1 MSMKNHAKYSKIFE
15 PITIRRMTVKNRIS
29 MAPMGTNYGE
39 QNGEMSFLHMDY
51 YEQRAQ
57 GGVGLIIVENAC
69 VDFPLGSNGTT
80 QIRIDHDN
88 YIPRL
93 YKLCETVHQYG
104 TCIAIQINHAGAS
117 AVDSR
122 IGMQT
127 VSASDLPSKP
137 GGSIPRPLEKEEIY
151 GIVKK
156 YGEAAKRAQTAGFD
170 AVEIHAG
177 HGYLISQFLSPTMNC
192 RTDEFGGSPENRA
205 RFAKLVMEEVRS
217 QVGTFFPI
225 FVRVSADELAEGGNT
240 LEDTLELLTY
250 FEKEADVIDVSAG
263 LNSSLQ
269 YQIDSCQL
277 EDGWRSYMSKA
288 VREKF
293 GKPTITTGNIRSPKR
308 AEEILENGDADF
320 IGMGRGL
327 IADPNWVNKVEF
339 GEEDKIR
346 KCISCNIGCAGHR
359 LAQNTPIR
367 CTVNPYVNRWEEV
380 DQISRPCN
388 VVVIGGGT
396 AGLEAACTAAEAGC
410 RTFLLEKKD
419 HLGGLAYEI
428 SRIPDKRRIRDFVRY
443 LEKRSA
449 GLQNLYTFT
458 GTEATADFVK
468 CLKPNIIVNATGSQP
483 LLPPIEG
490 LHERIDKE
498 GSRVYSI
505 LRMIDSISSF
515 PQNMDGRKVVVVGG
529 GAVGLDVVEFFAP
542 RGAKVTIIEMMEQIG
557 KDLDPISKLRM
568 REIMDRYEVTEL
580 TRTALTR
587 VNDNSFTVK
596 IPDGSEQ
603 EYQFDYGF
611 VCLGM
616 KSKSPVLRELEEAFA
631 DNDKIEIM
639 NVGDSVRARRIIEG
653 VSEGHN
659 ILKMLKKHGY
669 LSNR

>member
-1 MSMKNHAKYSKIFE
+1 MKKHEKYPKLFE
-15 PITIRRMTVKNRIS
+15 PITIRRMTVKNRVS

-57 GGVGLIIVENAC
+57 GGAGMIIVENAC

-88 YIPRL
+88 YIPRF

-104 TCIAIQINHAGAS
+104 TCIAVQLNHAGAS
-117 AVDSR
+117 AMDKR

-127 VSASDLPSKP
+127 VSASDVPSKP
-137 GGSIPRPLEKEEIY
+137 GGSVPRPLTKEEILE
-151 GIVKK
+151 IVKK
-156 YGEAAKRAQTAGFD
+156 YGEAAKRAQAAGFD
-170 AVEIHAG
+170 AVEVHAG
-177 HGYLISQFLSPTMNC
+177 HGYLISQFLSPTMNK

-205 RFAKLVMEEVRS
+205 RFAKMVMEEVRK
-217 QVGTFFPI
+217 QVGPFFPI
-225 FVRVSADELAEGGNT
+225 FCRISADELVKGGNT

-277 EDGWRSYMSKA
+277 EDGWRSYMSRA
-288 VREKF
+288 VKEKF

-327 IADPNWVNKVEF
+327 IADSNWVNKVEF
-339 GEEDKIR
+339 GEECSIR

-367 CTVNPYVNRWEEV
+367 CTVNPTVNEWSTQEKV
-380 DQISRPCN
+380 SKPCN

-410 RTFLLEKKD
+410 QTFLLEKKEE
-419 HLGGLAYEI
+419 LGGLAAQI
-428 SRIPDKRRIRDFVRY
+428 SKIPDKKRIHDFVDY
-443 LEKRSA
+443 LTVRAEN
-449 GLQNLYTFT
+449 LPNLYTFT
-458 GTEATADFVK
+458 GTEATAKFVK

-483 LLPPIEG
+483 LLPPIKG
-490 LHERIDKE
+490 LYDWIDKE
-498 GSRVYSI
+498 GSKVYSI
-505 LRMIDSISSF
+505 LKMIDNIDRF
-515 PQNMDGRKVVVVGG
+515 PQNLEGKTVTVVGG

-542 RGAKVTIIEMMEQIG
+542 RGANVTIIEMMDQIG
-557 KDLDPISKLRM
+557 KDLDPVSKLRM
-568 REIMDRYEVTEL
+568 KEIIEKYNVTEL
-580 TRTALTR
+580 PKTALTT
-587 VNDNSFTVK
+587 VSKDSFTVK
-596 IPDGSEQ
+596 TPEGELK
-603 EYQFDYGF
+603 EYVFDYGF

-616 KSKSPVLRELEEAFA
+616 KSRSPVLEELEEVFA
-631 DNDKIEIM
+631 AEEKVEIM

-653 VSEGHN
+653 IAEGHN
-659 ILKMLKKHGY
+659 ILKTLRKHGY

>member
-1 MSMKNHAKYSKIFE
+1 MKKHEKYPKLFE
-15 PITIRRMTVKNRIS
+15 QITIRRMTVKNRVS

-57 GGVGLIIVENAC
+57 GGVGMIIVENAC

-88 YIPRL
+88 YIPRF

-104 TCIAIQINHAGAS
+104 TCIAVQLNHAGAS
-117 AVDSR
+117 AMDKR

-127 VSASDLPSKP
+127 VSASDVPSKP
-137 GGSIPRPLEKEEIY
+137 GGSVPRPLTKEEILE
-151 GIVKK
+151 IVKK
-156 YGEAAKRAQTAGFD
+156 YGEAAKRAQAAGFD
-170 AVEIHAG
+170 AVEVHAG
-177 HGYLISQFLSPTMNC
+177 HGYLISQFLSPSMNK
-192 RTDEFGGSPENRA
+192 RTDEFGGCPENRA
-205 RFAKLVMEEVRS
+205 RFARMVMEEVRK
-217 QVGTFFPI
+217 QVGPFFPI
-225 FVRVSADELAEGGNT
+225 FCRISADELIEGGNT

-277 EDGWRSYMSKA
+277 EDGWRSYMSRA
-288 VREKF
+288 VKEKF

-339 GEEDKIR
+339 GAECTIR

-367 CTVNPYVNRWEEV
+367 CTVNPTVNEWHTEEKV
-380 DQISRPCN
+380 SKPCN

-396 AGLEAACTAAEAGC
+396 AGMEAACTAAEAGC
-410 RTFLLEKKD
+410 QTFLLEKKEE
-419 HLGGLAYEI
+419 LGGLASLI
-428 SRIPDKRRIRDFVRY
+428 SKIPDKKRIHDFVDY
-443 LEKRSA
+443 LTVRAEN
-449 GLQNLYTFT
+449 LPNLYTFT
-458 GTEATADFVK
+458 GTEATAKFVK

-490 LHERIDKE
+490 LHDWIDKD
-498 GSRVYSI
+498 GSKVYSI
-505 LRMIDSISSF
+505 LKMIDNIDRF
-515 PQNMDGRKVVVVGG
+515 PESLDGKKVVVVGG

-542 RGAKVTIIEMMEQIG
+542 RGADVTIIEMMDQIG
-557 KDLDPISKLRM
+557 KDLDPVSKLRM
-568 REIMDRYEVTEL
+568 KEIIEKYNVTEL
-580 TRTALTR
+580 PKTALTK
-587 VNDNSFTVK
+587 VGKDSFTVK
-596 IPDGSEQ
+596 TPDGELK
-603 EYQFDYGF
+603 EYAFDYAF

-616 KSKSPVLRELEEAFA
+616 KSRSPVLEELEEAFA
-631 DNDKIEIM
+631 AEEKVEIM
-639 NVGDSVRARRIIEG
+639 NVGDSVRARRIIAG
-653 VSEGHN
+653 VAEGHN
-659 ILKMLKKHGY
+659 ILKTLRKHGY

>member
-1 MSMKNHAKYSKIFE
+1 MKKHEKYPKLFE
-15 PITIRRMTVKNRIS
+15 PITIRRMTVKNRVS

-39 QNGEMSFLHMDY
+39 QNGEMSFLHMNY

-88 YIPRL
+88 YIPRF

-104 TCIAIQINHAGAS
+104 TCIAVQLNHAGAS
-117 AVDSR
+117 AMDKR

-127 VSASDLPSKP
+127 VSASDIPSKP
-137 GGSIPRPLEKEEIY
+137 GGSVPRPLTKEEILE
-151 GIVKK
+151 IVKK
-156 YGEAAKRAQTAGFD
+156 YGEAAKRAQAAGFD
-170 AVEIHAG
+170 AVEVHAG
-177 HGYLISQFLSPTMNC
+177 HGYLISQFLSPTMNQ
-192 RTDEFGGSPENRA
+192 RSDEFGGSPENRA
-205 RFAKLVMEEVRS
+205 RFAKMVMEEVRK
-217 QVGTFFPI
+217 QVGPFFPI
-225 FVRVSADELAEGGNT
+225 FCRISADELVKGGNT

-277 EDGWRSYMSKA
+277 EDGWRSYMSRA
-288 VREKF
+288 VKEKF

-339 GEEDKIR
+339 GEECSIR

-367 CTVNPYVNRWEEV
+367 CTVNPTVNEYDTQEKV
-380 DQISRPCN
+380 SKPCN

-396 AGLEAACTAAEAGC
+396 AGLEAACTATEVGC
-410 RTFLLEKKD
+410 QTFLLEKKEE
-419 HLGGLAYEI
+419 LGGLAAQI
-428 SRIPDKRRIRDFVRY
+428 SKIPDKKRIRDFVDY
-443 LEKRSA
+443 LTVRAEN
-449 GLQNLYTFT
+449 LPNLYTFT
-458 GTEATADFVK
+458 GTEATAKFVK
-468 CLKPNIIVNATGSQP
+468 CLKPNIIVNATGSEP

-490 LHERIDKE
+490 LHDWIDKDE
-498 GSRVYSI
+498 SKVYSI
-505 LRMIDSISSF
+505 LKMIDNIDRF
-515 PQNMDGRKVVVVGG
+515 PQNLEGKTVTVVGG

-542 RGAKVTIIEMMEQIG
+542 RGAKVTIIEMMDQIG
-557 KDLDPISKLRM
+557 KDLDPVSKLRM
-568 REIMDRYEVTEL
+568 KEIIEKYHVTEL
-580 TRTALTR
+580 PRTALTSVSR
-587 VNDNSFTVK
+587 DSFTVK
-596 IPDGSEQ
+596 TPEGELK
-603 EYQFDYGF
+603 EYAFDYGF

-616 KSKSPVLRELEEAFA
+616 KSKSPVLKELEEAFA
-631 DNDKIEIM
+631 GDEKVEIL

-653 VSEGHN
+653 VAEGHN
-659 ILKMLKKHGY
+659 ILKTLRKHGY